1 MSEKL
6 EVEPSVLLAV
16 GTIEAGKY
24 SADESIPLRIT
35 FPPALDDELRK
46 ASEELRDF
54 VKMDVR
60 WNRERDRLLA
70 NLDAALE
77 KK

>member
-1 MSEKL
+1 MSD
-6 EVEPSVLLAV
+6 
-16 GTIEAGKY
+16 KY
-24 SADESIPLRIT
+24 
-35 FPPALDDELRK
+35 DELRK
-46 ASEELRDF
+46 AAEELRDF

-60 WNRERDRLLA
+60 WNHERDRLLA